1 MNNQQPIELDEELER
16 STNRWMRT
24 GIVFLFML
32 ALAFPLFRVYEP
44 AQRAEAREAHLSFL
58 ADHGSDLFEVN
69 CSSCHGARGIGG
81 IAPAVAALEFLQS
94 ADDEAI
100 FQLISVG
107 VVGTDMV
114 AYSSDQGGPMTHSQ
128 IEAITTYLRS
138 LEEDATS
145 NAMWRTPLADEALTG
160 RDLYTMAC
168 SRCHGLDLGGIEDVG
183 PSLDGRS
190 DAAEDS
196 DSRLGKRIREGEE
209 EMPRF
214 GTVLTDAQIDLIVAY
229 LREAQ
234 AGG

>member
-1 MNNQQPIELDEELER
+1 MMSNRPIEPDEELER

-24 GIVFLFML
+24 GIVFFFLL
-32 ALAFPLFRVYEP
+32 ALAFPLFRLYEP
-44 AQRAEAREAHLSFL
+44 AQRADARETHTAFL
-58 ADHGSDLFEVN
+58 ADQGSDLFEVN
-69 CSSCHGARGIGG
+69 CSSCHGPGG
-81 IAPAVAALEFLQS
+81 AGGLAPAVGALEFLQS
-94 ADDEAI
+94 ANDEAI

-107 VVGTDMV
+107 VVGTEMV